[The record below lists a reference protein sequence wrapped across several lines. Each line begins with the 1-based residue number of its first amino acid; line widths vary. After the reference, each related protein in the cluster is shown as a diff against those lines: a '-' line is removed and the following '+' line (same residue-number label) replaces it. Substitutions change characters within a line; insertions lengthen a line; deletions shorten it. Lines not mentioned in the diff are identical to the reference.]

1 MLGMVFIVVGCFWN
15 FGVGTG
21 MIITGVLVTALAFII
36 NYDMKGGD

>member
-1 MLGMVFIVVGCFWN
+1 MVFIVVGCFWN

-36 NYDMKGGD
+36 NYDMKGGE